1 MMNSIE
7 YANAY
12 LEELKKSL
20 DDLPRD
26 KIAQIVDIL
35 MDARKRDAQVFVCGN
50 GGSAATASHMVCD
63 LGKGCIVD
71 GKRRFKVIGL
81 NDNIPMLT
89 AWSNDTD
96 YTQAYME
103 QMVNFLNEGD
113 VVIGIS
119 GSGNSPNVLNVL
131 EYANQHGAITVGMTG
146 FQGGK
151 MKDAA
156 KICLVVP
163 SDNMERIEDIH
174 LVLEHLMKLFIVEVI
189 EQE

>member
-1 MMNSIE
+1 MIVRKIKTK
-7 YANAY
+7 AKT
-12 LEELKKSL
+12 LEEYKQVKG
-20 DDLPRD
+20 
-26 KIAQIVDIL
+26 K
-35 MDARKRDAQVFVCGN
+35 QVFVCGN

-71 GKRRFKVIGL
+71 GKKRFKVIGL

-103 QMVNFLNEGD
+103 QLVNFLEEGD

-119 GSGNSPNVLNVL
+119 GSGNSPNVLNAL
-131 EYANQHGAITVGMTG
+131 KYANDAGAVTVGMTG

-151 MKDAA
+151 MKDIA
-156 KICLVVP
+156 KVCLVVP
-163 SDNMERIEDIH
+163 SDNMERIEDLH
-174 LVLEHLMKLFIVEVI
+174 LVLEHLMKLYIREVI
-189 EQE
+189 EKE